1 MQRAMRARRAWGL
14 LACRAPV
21 QRGDDRRFVAGVR
34 TFADQAASALAVL
47 VERAGPEGRV
57 AVVRLNRPEKL
68 NAMTTE
74 LGDAFAEVVAGL
86 SRDSAESLG
95 AVVVTGAGKA
105 FSAGGDLQF
114 LRDRHADTPSRNA
127 PIMRAFY
134 ERFLC
139 VRSLPV
145 PVLAAIN
152 GPAVGAGLCFALACD
167 MRIAAPKAKMGLTF
181 VGLGLHPGM
190 GATHFLPSIVGPQVA
205 SDLLLTGRL
214 ITGEEARACG
224 LVARTAEDPLAAAVE
239 AAGAMASAAPI
250 AVRTCVR
257 TLRLRQDAGLE
268 QALWREADAQ
278 AQCYA
283 SADLAEG
290 VEAVAAKLPAAFG
303 GFEHYRES

>member
-1 MQRAMRARRAWGL
+1 MRLCRAWGL
-14 LACRAPV
+14 ARRTVPGRRGNGYHWLASTRP
-21 QRGDDRRFVAGVR
+21 QTG
-34 TFADQAASALAVL
+34 QAAPEPAVL
-47 VERAGPEGRV
+47 VERTGPEGRV
-57 AVVRLNRPEKL
+57 AVVKLNRPDKL

-86 SRDSAESLG
+86 GRNEAESLG

-114 LRDRHADTPSRNA
+114 LRDRHADSPSRNA
-127 PIMRAFY
+127 PIMRTFY

-139 VRSLPV
+139 VRTLPV

-167 MRIAAPKAKMGLTF
+167 MRIAAPKAKLGLTF

-214 ITGEEARACG
+214 ITGSEAQACG
-224 LVARTAEDPLAAAVE
+224 LVARTAEDPLEAAVE
-239 AAGAMASAAPI
+239 AASAMASAAPI

-257 TLRLRQDAGLE
+257 SLRLKQDVGLE

-283 SADLAEG
+283 SSDLGEG
-290 VEAVAAKLPAAFG
+290 VEAVAAKRRAVFG
-303 GFEHYRES
+303 SFEHYRE